1 MPETSLWLW
10 AGFNLFI
17 LAMLALDLGV
27 FHRKS
32 HEVSVKEAV
41 VWSAVWVT
49 LALLFN
55 AGLYFFRG
63 PDPAIEFFTGYL
75 IEKSLSVDNIFV
87 IALIFSYFAVP
98 AVYQHR
104 VLLWGILGALVMRA
118 VFILVGSA
126 LLAAFHWI
134 LYVFGAFLLFTG
146 VKMALMRDTEIHP
159 EQNPV
164 ILLVRRLVPVTASYQ
179 EGHFFVRQAGR
190 WAATPLFLVLA
201 VVETT
206 DLVFAVDSIPAIFAV
221 TQDPFIVYTSNV
233 FAILGLRSLYF
244 LLAGVMGK
252 FRYLKLGLSAVLVFV
267 GIKMMLVDLYK
278 IPSPVSLAVIA
289 ALLAVAI
296 VASLVKSRREERGF
310 PTGSAA
316 GGSRGAGRPE

>member
-55 AGLYFFRG
+55 NGLYFFRG